1 MGQSLPIAAF
11 GAVIG
16 CPSYHDHTVTAF
28 TVRVQWT
35 RSAVTMNETDRSRLV
50 HVQNHACNLV
60 LMKKLIALL
69 LSSSLLASLSLV
81 GPAEAG
87 RISAAPPSPTGLVLR
102 EDVRNGG
109 LFQLASQIVP
119 LSQVLEMINAIEP
132 GNQLDTQIVTENG
145 RPFYI
150 VRWQASRGRI
160 MIFKVDA
167 QSGQIVGRQG

>member
-1 MGQSLPIAAF
+1 
-11 GAVIG
+11 
-16 CPSYHDHTVTAF
+16 
-28 TVRVQWT
+28 
-35 RSAVTMNETDRSRLV
+35 MNETDRSRLV
-50 HVQNHACNLV
+50 HVQNHACNLG

-81 GPAEAG
+81 GPAQAG
-87 RISAAPPSPTGLVLR
+87 RVSAAPSSPTGLVFR
-102 EDVRNGG
+102 EDVRHGG

>member
-1 MGQSLPIAAF
+1 
-11 GAVIG
+11 
-16 CPSYHDHTVTAF
+16 
-28 TVRVQWT
+28 
-35 RSAVTMNETDRSRLV
+35 MNKTDRSRLV
-50 HVQNHACNLV
+50 HVQNHTCNLG
-60 LMKKLIALL
+60 LMKKLFAFLL
-69 LSSSLLASLSLV
+69 CTSLLASFSLV
-81 GPAEAG
+81 EPAQAG
-87 RISAAPPSPTGLVLR
+87 RASAASSGPSGLVFR
-102 EDVRNGG
+102 DDTRHGG
-109 LFQLASQIVP
+109 RFQLASQIVP

>member
-1 MGQSLPIAAF
+1 
-11 GAVIG
+11 
-16 CPSYHDHTVTAF
+16 
-28 TVRVQWT
+28 
-35 RSAVTMNETDRSRLV
+35 MNKTDRSRLV
-50 HVQNHACNLV
+50 HVQNHTCNLG
-60 LMKKLIALL
+60 LMKKLFAFLL
-69 LSSSLLASLSLV
+69 CTTLLASFSLV
-81 GPAEAG
+81 EPAQAG
-87 RISAAPPSPTGLVLR
+87 RASAAPSGPSGLVFR
-102 EDVRNGG
+102 DDTRHGG
-109 LFQLASQIVP
+109 RFQLASQIVP

>member
-1 MGQSLPIAAF
+1 
-11 GAVIG
+11 
-16 CPSYHDHTVTAF
+16 
-28 TVRVQWT
+28 
-35 RSAVTMNETDRSRLV
+35 MNETDRSRLV
-50 HVQNHACNLV
+50 HVQNHASILGP
-60 LMKKLIALL
+60 MKKLFAFL
-69 LSSSLLASLSLV
+69 LSTSLLASFSLV
-81 GPAEAG
+81 KPAQAG
-87 RISAAPPSPTGLVLR
+87 RTSAAPPRLSGSVFR
-102 EDVRNGG
+102 EDTRNGG
-109 LFQLASQIVP
+109 LFQLASQTVP

>member
-1 MGQSLPIAAF
+1 
-11 GAVIG
+11 
-16 CPSYHDHTVTAF
+16 
-28 TVRVQWT
+28 
-35 RSAVTMNETDRSRLV
+35 MNETDRSRLV
-50 HVQNHACNLV
+50 HVQNHACILGP
-60 LMKKLIALL
+60 MKKLFAFLFSTSI
-69 LSSSLLASLSLV
+69 LASFSLV
-81 GPAEAG
+81 EPAQAG
-87 RISAAPPSPTGLVLR
+87 RAGVASSGPSGLVFR
-102 EDVRNGG
+102 EDTRHGG
-109 LFQLASQIVP
+109 RFQLASQIVP

>member
-1 MGQSLPIAAF
+1 
-11 GAVIG
+11 
-16 CPSYHDHTVTAF
+16 
-28 TVRVQWT
+28 
-35 RSAVTMNETDRSRLV
+35 MNETDRSRLV
-50 HVQNHACNLV
+50 HVQNHACNLA

-69 LSSSLLASLSLV
+69 LSSSLLASLGMV
-81 GPAEAG
+81 GAAQAG
-87 RISAAPPSPTGLVLR
+87 RVSAAPPSPTGLVFR
-102 EDVRNGG
+102 EDVRHGG

-119 LSQVLEMINAIEP
+119 LSQVLEMINAVEP

>member
-1 MGQSLPIAAF
+1 
-11 GAVIG
+11 
-16 CPSYHDHTVTAF
+16 
-28 TVRVQWT
+28 
-35 RSAVTMNETDRSRLV
+35 MNETNRSCLV
-50 HVQNHACNLV
+50 HVQNHACSLF
-60 LMKKLIALL
+60 LMKKLFAFL
-69 LSSSLLASLSLV
+69 LSTSLLASLSLV
-81 GPAEAG
+81 EPAQAG
-87 RISAAPPSPTGLVLR
+87 RVSAAPSSPSSLVFH
-102 EDVRNGG
+102 EDMRNGG

-119 LSQVLEMINAIEP
+119 LSQVLGMINAIEP

>member
-1 MGQSLPIAAF
+1 
-11 GAVIG
+11 
-16 CPSYHDHTVTAF
+16 
-28 TVRVQWT
+28 
-35 RSAVTMNETDRSRLV
+35 
-50 HVQNHACNLV
+50 
-60 LMKKLIALL
+60 MKKLFAFLL
-69 LSSSLLASLSLV
+69 CTSLLASFSLV
-81 GPAEAG
+81 EPAQAG
-87 RISAAPPSPTGLVLR
+87 RASAAPYGPSGLVFR
-102 EDVRNGG
+102 EDTRHGG
-109 LFQLASQIVP
+109 RFQLASQIVP

>member
-1 MGQSLPIAAF
+1 
-11 GAVIG
+11 
-16 CPSYHDHTVTAF
+16 
-28 TVRVQWT
+28 
-35 RSAVTMNETDRSRLV
+35 MNETGRSRLI
-50 HVQNHACNLV
+50 HVQNLACNLEP
-60 LMKKLIALL
+60 MKKLFALL
-69 LSSSLLASLSLV
+69 VSTSLLASLSLV
-81 GPAEAG
+81 GPAQAG
-87 RISAAPPSPTGLVLR
+87 RITAAPPSLSGLVFR
-102 EDVRNGG
+102 EDRRNGG

-119 LSQVLEMINAIEP
+119 LGQVLEMINAIEP